1 MDISGRLEILKKHIE
16 KENFRGYDPYDALNS
31 PILRALTAQ
40 RKILRIFFIQTLK
53 RLPFNLRHVLNIR
66 KGFNPK
72 GIGLFLWGYAKLYKI
87 EKKQEYFD
95 RIIFFLELLKNL
107 RSKGY
112 SGYCWG
118 FNFDW
123 QSRAFYLPKFT
134 PTVVNSAFIG
144 HALIDTYMY
153 TNLEKALEMAISIKD
168 FILEDINKRHKGTNI
183 CLSYSPFDR
192 TAIHNANMLGASL
205 LIRIYKYVKESPL
218 KDMAL
223 ASLDYSMKF
232 QRDDGSWYYAE
243 TDFQKWIDSF
253 HTGFN
258 LQSLLYFLKE
268 GFGTEYRKDFKKGVK
283 YYSENFFLADGT
295 PKYYHNKLY
304 PIDIHSAAQALVIFS
319 RLGRQ
324 YQELQDKL
332 VRWMT
337 DHMQDQ
343 RGYFYFQKN
352 KVIRNKIPY
361 IRWSQAW
368 AFHAMTEYIINN
380 ES

>member
-1 MDISGRLEILKKHIE
+1 
-16 KENFRGYDPYDALNS
+16 
-31 PILRALTAQ
+31 
-40 RKILRIFFIQTLK
+40 
-53 RLPFNLRHVLNIR
+53 
-66 KGFNPK
+66 
-72 GIGLFLWGYAKLYKI
+72 
-87 EKKQEYFD
+87 
-95 RIIFFLELLKNL
+95 
-107 RSKGY
+107 
-112 SGYCWG
+112 
-118 FNFDW
+118 
-123 QSRAFYLPKFT
+123 
-134 PTVVNSAFIG
+134 
-144 HALIDTYMY
+144 
-153 TNLEKALEMAISIKD
+153 
-168 FILEDINKRHKGTNI
+168 
-183 CLSYSPFDR
+183 
-192 TAIHNANMLGASL
+192 MLGASL